1 MTFLQHRLDNGLE
14 IIAEVSPEAYTAAY
28 AFVVATGSRDETDAE
43 AGLSHFLEH
52 MAFKGTPRRS
62 AEEVNRELDEIGSQA
77 NAFTSE
83 EQTVYYL
90 AVLPE
95 YQQRAIDILADMMR
109 PSLREDD
116 FNTEKQVI
124 LEEIKKYDDEPPYGA
139 YDRGKFLHF
148 GNHPL
153 GRSVLGTTESV
164 SSLTPE
170 QMRDYFRRRYSP
182 GNMFVVAAGR
192 VDFDRLVAD
201 VEKWCGGWEPVETSR
216 ETATPR
222 TGTAFEVKKHEAAFQ
237 EYIIEMADSP
247 SAKMPDRFAAR
258 VLATIVGDD
267 SGSRF
272 FWELIDTGRAEYAV
286 MSSYEYLDAGL
297 FLTYLCCR
305 PEAAAE
311 NLQLLRQIE
320 KKTQADGVTAR
331 ELELAQSKI
340 CSHVVL
346 KSERPINRLFSVGA
360 NWLQLREYWTVKQ
373 AIEAYR
379 SVSLDDVHRVLEHF
393 PLTRCTTVA
402 VGPLDQLG
410 GTTINTCRDVP

>member
-1 MTFLQHRLDNGLE
+1 MIFEQHRLSNGLE
-14 IIAEVSPEAYTAAY
+14 IIAEVSPEAYSAAY
-28 AFVVATGSRDETDAE
+28 AFVVATGSRDETDQE

-62 AEEVNRELDEIGSQA
+62 AEDVNRELDEIGSHA

-95 YQQRAIDILADMMR
+95 YQARAIDILADMMR
-109 PSLREDD
+109 PSLREED
-116 FNTEKQVI
+116 FVTEKQVI
-124 LEEIKKYDDEPPYGA
+124 LEEIKKYDDDPPYGA
-139 YDRGKFLHF
+139 YDRGKALHF
-148 GNHPL
+148 GKHPL
-153 GRSVLGTTESV
+153 ARSVLGTTESV
-164 SSLTPE
+164 SALTPE

-192 VDFDRLVAD
+192 VDFPALVAD
-201 VEKWCGGWEPVETSR
+201 IEKWCGDWEPVETDR
-216 ETATPR
+216 IVEPPR
-222 TGTAFEVKKHEAAFQ
+222 TGTAVEVRRHEAAFQ
-237 EYIIEMADSP
+237 EYIVELSDAPNARMSE
-247 SAKMPDRFAAR
+247 RFAAR

-272 FWELIDTGRAEYAV
+272 FWELIDTGRAEYAA
-286 MSSYEYLDAGL
+286 MSSYEYLDAGV

-311 NLQLLRQIE
+311 NLRLLRQIE
-320 KKTQADGVTAR
+320 ERTEADGVTPR
-331 ELELAQSKI
+331 ELELAVSKI

-346 KSERPINRLFSVGA
+346 RSERPINRLFSVGA

-379 SVSLDDVHRVLEHF
+379 AVTLDDVHDVLQRY
-393 PLTRCTTVA
+393 PLSRCTTVA
-402 VGPLDQLG
+402 VGPLDRL
-410 GTTINTCRDVP
+410 D

>member
-1 MTFLQHRLDNGLE
+1 MTFERHQLDNGLE
-14 IIAEVSPEAYTAAY
+14 IIAEVSPDAYTSAY
-28 AFVVATGSRDETDAE
+28 AFVVATGSRDETDDE

-62 AEEVNRELDEIGSQA
+62 AEDVNRELDEIGSQA
-77 NAFTSE
+77 NAFTGE

-109 PSLREDD
+109 PSLREED
-116 FNTEKQVI
+116 FETEKQVI

-139 YDRGKFLHF
+139 YDRGKLLHF
-148 GNHPL
+148 GSHPL
-153 GRSVLGTTESV
+153 ARSVLGTTESV
-164 SSLTPE
+164 SALTADA
-170 QMRDYFRRRYSP
+170 MRDYFRRRYSP
-182 GNMFVVAAGR
+182 GNMFLVAAGR
-192 VDFDRLVAD
+192 VDFDQLVAD
-201 VEKWCGGWEPVETSR
+201 AERWCGDWEPVETKR
-216 ETATPR
+216 RIETPQTS
-222 TGTAFEVKKHEAAFQ
+222 TALEVRQHDAAFQ
-237 EYIIEMADSP
+237 EYIIEFADAP
-247 SAKMPDRFAAR
+247 AAKDPHRFAAR

-272 FWELIDTGRAEYAV
+272 FWELIDSGRAEYAA
-286 MSSYEYLDAGL
+286 MSSYEYLDAGV

-311 NLQLLRQIE
+311 NLQLLHKIE
-320 KKTQADGVTAR
+320 SETAAHGVTPR

-373 AIEAYR
+373 AVEAYR
-379 SVSLDDVHRVLEHF
+379 NVTLAEIDQVLRQY
-393 PLTRCTTVA
+393 PLTRCTTIA
-402 VGPLDQLG
+402 VGPLSEQESGLK
-410 GTTINTCRDVP
+410 RSV